1 MATRIVRS
9 RPALPHD
16 ATAPSR
22 IGESRTWQLRTTAA
36 AARVWHSAADP
47 ATRNPVERARSVG
60 PPLRVVVVDDHEIV
74 RSGLRSAL
82 AERRVEVV
90 GEAAT
95 VEEAVA
101 VVRGHRPDVVVLD
114 VRLPGGGA
122 PAVLAALGEDAPP
135 TLAVS
140 ASDERDDVV
149 RTVAAGASGYLLK
162 TAAVDEIVA
171 AIRATRDGEP
181 VFSAELAGHLLELDV
196 ERGSE
201 QSGVE
206 RGSEQSG
213 VERGSERSRLA
224 DTIDDPEW
232 EALTDREREV
242 LRHLARGH
250 AYRRIGEQLHVAEK
264 TVETHVRNILRKL
277 QVTNRHEATRWAI
290 DRGFDTG

>member
-1 MATRIVRS
+1 M
-9 RPALPHD
+9 
-16 ATAPSR
+16 
-22 IGESRTWQLRTTAA
+22 
-36 AARVWHSAADP
+36 
-47 ATRNPVERARSVG
+47 ERAQPVG
-60 PPLRVVVVDDHEIV
+60 PPLRVVVVDDHEVV
-74 RSGLRSAL
+74 RSGLRSEL
-82 AERRVEVV
+82 ASRRVEVV
-90 GEAAT
+90 GEAAS

-101 VVRGHRPDVVVLD
+101 AVRAHRPDVLVLD

-122 PAVLAALGEDAPP
+122 PAVLTALGDEAPP

-162 TAAVDEIVA
+162 TVPVDEIVA

-201 QSGVE
+201 
-206 RGSEQSG
+206 R
-213 VERGSERSRLA
+213 RFA
-224 DTIDDPEW
+224 DAVDDPEW

-242 LRHLARGH
+242 LRFLARGH
-250 AYRRIGEQLHVAEK
+250 TYRRIGEQLHVAEK

-277 QVTNRHEATRWAI
+277 QVTNRHEAARWAI
-290 DRGFDTG
+290 DRGFDAG